1 MKLRFKTLLLLVL
14 LLTGGGGAALLA
26 QTITVSGKVLDSKGE
41 PLEGAA
47 VIVKGTAVGT
57 LVGEDGSYSLKAR
70 GNAVLEASML
80 GYVTETQEVNGR
92 KTVNFT
98 LKDDAVMLQEA
109 VIEVGYGEQR
119 LVDVTGTVTH
129 VKMEEIRRAPV
140 IGLDQALQGRI
151 AGMKVTS
158 ADGQPG
164 YDMEV
169 IIRGANSL
177 TQSNSPLYVID
188 GFPMEDYSTSALSP
202 NDIASVTVLK
212 DASST
217 AIYGSR
223 GANGVIIIETKKGKL
238 GKTEIN
244 YSGTMG
250 VHQAA
255 RRMELMT
262 PYEFVVYQLER
273 SSESFDKYL
282 TNVGRT
288 LEDYLSYN
296 GIDWQDRIFRNA
308 FVQTHN
314 ISMLGGTNQTRF
326 SVSGSVVDQP
336 GVIVNSG
343 YGKYQGRFALEH
355 QFSKKVKFNVNA
367 SYTDA
372 ITSGQASSASLS
384 SSNSYVTYLM
394 YRVWTYRPVSLSTMD
409 EEELLADEND
419 SATTMNPVISN
430 ANEQSTRKNTI
441 FNGNAKLE
449 WKLSKT
455 LKLNIRGGFEN
466 RLVRYEEFNNS
477 QTYKGFPRVTNT
489 LGVNGSFQEV
499 KTVNWMNENTV
510 SWNPSLGKKQKLSV
524 LGGFTMQG
532 TDKSVYGFTA
542 AQVPHEDL
550 GLSGMDDG
558 IPQSIQATLTGNRL
572 MSFLG
577 RVNYQ
582 YDNRYLFTVSMRAD
596 GSSKFAD
603 GHKWGYFPSAAF
615 AWRFSREKFMKGVK
629 WVEDA
634 KLRLTYGSTG
644 NNKVGDYSSYAT
656 LVASDYYPFA
666 NTPQIA
672 LLQNAL
678 GNDNLTWETTDQFD
692 AGLDLRLF
700 DGRLGVTA
708 DLYRKITR
716 DLLLNA
722 KLPYSS
728 GFASMYKNIGRIR
741 NDGLELTLSF
751 TPVRTRD
758 FLWSGDF
765 NISFN
770 RDRVLQL
777 SEGQETLLSSVSFTG
792 DFNATNLYIARVG
805 GPVASF
811 YGIIWDGVY
820 GVEDFDVTPA
830 GKYVLKEG
838 IPTNGNERD
847 AIQPG
852 DIKYVDVNGDGI
864 VNDQDMVVIGRCAPI
879 HTGGLNNNFSWRG
892 FNLNVFFQW
901 SYGNQIMNANRIFM
915 EGNYANKNI
924 NQFASYND
932 HWTFENQESR
942 NFRVGGQGPRGVY
955 SSRTIED
962 GSFLR
967 LKTVQLSYT
976 LPRRVVN
983 RFKLESVAVNIA
995 AQNLWTWTAYSGLDP
1010 EVSTRHT
1017 TLTPGFDYSA
1027 YARNRVITTGID
1039 ISF

>member
-1 MKLRFKTLLLLVL
+1 MKLRFKTILLLVL

-901 SYGNQIMNANRIFM
+901 SCGNQIMNANRIFM

>member
-1 MKLRFKTLLLLVL
+1 MKLRFKTILLLVL

-343 YGKYQGRFALEH
+343 YGKYQGRLALEH
-355 QFSKKVKFNVNA
+355 RFSKKVKFNVNA

>member
-1 MKLRFKTLLLLVL
+1 MKLRFKTILLLVL

-151 AGMKVTS
+151 AGMKVSS

>member
-1 MKLRFKTLLLLVL
+1 MKLRFKTILLLVL

-343 YGKYQGRFALEH
+343 YGKYQGRLALEH
-355 QFSKKVKFNVNA
+355 QFSKKVKFNVNV

-864 VNDQDMVVIGRCAPI
+864 VNDQDMVVIGCCAPI